1 MKIGNEGD
9 LFSCEV
15 FIISRVRSDNFM
27 ARLDIRLSD
36 EQKFHLDKLSAKTG
50 YSSSEIIR
58 KMIENVDEVSL
69 SLALKKIDDRKQVE
83 IEKIA
88 CMKYQNYL
96 LSNLTSNL
104 NQVAHYVNLNK
115 ENSDNQKLVKSFELL
130 TSQVELFKKR
140 LSDKNGNS

>member
-1 MKIGNEGD
+1 
-9 LFSCEV
+9 
-15 FIISRVRSDNFM
+15 M
-27 ARLDIRLSD
+27 ARLDIRMND
-36 EQKFHLDKLSAKTG
+36 ELKSKLDKLSAKTG
-50 YSSSEIIR
+50 YSSSELIR
-58 KMIENVDEVSL
+58 MLIENANEVTL
-69 SLALKKIDDRKQVE
+69 SLALDEIKNRKLVD

-115 ENSDNQKLVKSFELL
+115 SNSDNKKLVESFEILAN
-130 TSQVELFKKR
+130 QVEQFKKR

>member
-1 MKIGNEGD
+1 
-9 LFSCEV
+9 
-15 FIISRVRSDNFM
+15 M
-27 ARLDIRLSD
+27 ARLDIRLND

-69 SLALKKIDDRKQVE
+69 SLALKKIDDRKQVD

-96 LSNLTSNL
+96 LSNLTGNM
-104 NQVAHYVNLNK
+104 NQIAHYVNLNK
-115 ENSDNQKLVKSFELL
+115 SNSDNKKLVESFEILAN
-130 TSQVELFKKR
+130 QVEQFKKR